1 MKKIRLSSIRDFVA
15 GGIVAVYTAAI
26 PSSAAA
32 VTTAGNVMSLE
43 RDTVSVLDFGAWPD
57 SHRDASAAFKR
68 AAEEC
73 CRKPGS
79 VLLIPPGRYDLWREN
94 CAKGDYFVSNTTDEN
109 EWPDKTKYVG
119 ILLKNAKD
127 VEVVGKGA
135 TLMMQ
140 GRMTPMVIDNCEF
153 VVVSG
158 LTLDFERPGG
168 FEFTY
173 EDVVDGYTTVR
184 LHPDTHYDI
193 LPNGRIAF
201 VAEGFSTVGFPM
213 QCILYDPETKYYTYS
228 GDWNV
233 LRDCPVEELSHGL
246 LRFRTPAGFNPRK
259 GTSINLRDV
268 IRDELGTFITDSREV
283 SFKGVTMHY
292 MHGMGFVGQYSRDL
306 AFDSIRCE
314 PSRGR
319 LLAAANDF
327 MQFSGCGGKV
337 SVNGSRFVGAQD
349 DGINIHGTNLRIVK
363 RHSDKKARLRFMHHQ
378 SYGFNAFRKGDSVAI
393 VEPQSM
399 LRMDTAKVVSVKRID
414 DREMELVFDR
424 PLPRNVVEEELCV
437 ENITWTPEV
446 SITGN
451 YFSRID
457 TRGILV
463 TTPRKVVIQ
472 DNIFDKLGMSAILIE
487 GDSRY
492 WFESGPCQDVSILDN
507 TFIECGYNN
516 TSDNPSGAV
525 IGINPSNSKID
536 PAFPV
541 HRNIRIIGNT
551 FRMIERPV
559 MRAKSAGP
567 IVFRGNIVTG
577 IGRPEIFL
585 NGCSSVDISDNNMPE
600 PVITEM

>member
-1 MKKIRLSSIRDFVA
+1 M
-15 GGIVAVYTAAI
+15 
-26 PSSAAA
+26 
-32 VTTAGNVMSLE
+32 
-43 RDTVSVLDFGAWPD
+43 
-57 SHRDASAAFKR
+57 
-68 AAEEC
+68 
-73 CRKPGS
+73 
-79 VLLIPPGRYDLWREN
+79 
-94 CAKGDYFVSNTTDEN
+94 
-109 EWPDKTKYVG
+109 
-119 ILLKNAKD
+119 KNAKD

-135 TLMMQ
+135 TLMMH
-140 GRMTPMVIDNCEF
+140 GRMTPMVIDNCEG

-158 LTLDFERPGG
+158 LTVDFERPGG

-268 IRDELGTFITDSREV
+268 IRDELRTFITDSREV

-363 RHSDKKARLRFMHHQ
+363 RHSDKKHVYDSCTIRAMVSMPFAKEILWRLW
-378 SYGFNAFRKGDSVAI
+378 SPKA
-393 VEPQSM
+393 
-399 LRMDTAKVVSVKRID
+399 
-414 DREMELVFDR
+414 
-424 PLPRNVVEEELCV
+424 C
-437 ENITWTPEV
+437 
-446 SITGN
+446 
-451 YFSRID
+451 
-457 TRGILV
+457 
-463 TTPRKVVIQ
+463 
-472 DNIFDKLGMSAILIE
+472 
-487 GDSRY
+487 
-492 WFESGPCQDVSILDN
+492 
-507 TFIECGYNN
+507 
-516 TSDNPSGAV
+516 
-525 IGINPSNSKID
+525 
-536 PAFPV
+536 
-541 HRNIRIIGNT
+541 
-551 FRMIERPV
+551 
-559 MRAKSAGP
+559 
-567 IVFRGNIVTG
+567 
-577 IGRPEIFL
+577 
-585 NGCSSVDISDNNMPE
+585 
-600 PVITEM
+600 